1 VHFILETDAK
11 RYLIT
16 NYGLGWITV
25 NKRELRQSL
34 IITPEVL
41 VADWTPQD
49 IADLEASHFEMVSQL
64 APEIILLGTGSK
76 QRYLHP
82 QLIRPLLVNGVGVE
96 IMDTAAACRTYNITM
111 LEGRKVAAA
120 LFMMQ

>member
-1 VHFILETDAK
+1 MHFTLETDAN
-11 RYLIT
+11 RYIVT
-16 NYGLGWITV
+16 SYGLGWITV

-34 IITPEVL
+34 IVTPEVL
-41 VADWTPQD
+41 VTDWTPHD
-49 IADLEASHFEMVSQL
+49 ISDLEISHFEMVSQL
-64 APEIILLGTGSK
+64 APEIILLGTGNK

-82 QLIRPLLVNGVGVE
+82 RLIRPLLVNGVGVE

-120 LFMMQ
+120 LFMI